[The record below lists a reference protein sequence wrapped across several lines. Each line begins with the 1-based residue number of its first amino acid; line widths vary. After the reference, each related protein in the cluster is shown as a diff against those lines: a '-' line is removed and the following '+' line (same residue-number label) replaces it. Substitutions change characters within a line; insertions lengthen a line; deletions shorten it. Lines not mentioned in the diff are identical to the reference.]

1 MFTNKPSFN
10 ELHLTYHGDPRR
22 NSHYMTSCNQF
33 ADIYIAATYL
43 SVTIIN
49 KYKYQQFRKIA
60 DLVGINFSDFEIIY
74 SKM

>member
-1 MFTNKPSFN
+1 
-10 ELHLTYHGDPRR
+10 
-22 NSHYMTSCNQF
+22 MTSCNQF